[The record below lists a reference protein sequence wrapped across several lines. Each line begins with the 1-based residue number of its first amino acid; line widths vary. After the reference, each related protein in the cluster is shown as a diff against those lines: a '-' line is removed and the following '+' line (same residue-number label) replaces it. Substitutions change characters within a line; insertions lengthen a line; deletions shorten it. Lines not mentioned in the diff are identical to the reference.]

1 LGDTAIFDHADVRRM
16 LAQMRA
22 EVFAARA
29 IALSCAV
36 ALDMARAKGGD
47 WAARAALLTPIAKA
61 YGTDIGCEVA
71 SLGVQVHG
79 GMGFIEDTGAAQF
92 LRDARIT
99 AIYEGTNGI
108 QAMDVVG
115 RKMADGGAAAFAL
128 IEELTQD
135 VGDHPLGPAV
145 LSGIASLRAAT
156 VALLDSP
163 AQDRNAG
170 AVPYLRGFARVL
182 GAALH
187 LRAAQADPARTP
199 LAAFYI
205 DRLLPEIHGLF
216 AQTTAGAAGVYA
228 VDQAALA

>member
-1 LGDTAIFDHADVRRM
+1 
-16 LAQMRA
+16 MRA

-36 ALDMARAKGGD
+36 ALDMARTVGGD

-108 QAMDVVG
+108 QAMDLVG

-128 IEELTQD
+128 MDELAV
-135 VGDHPLGPAV
+135 VGDHPLGGAV
-145 LSGIASLRAAT
+145 SAGIAALRAAT
-156 VALLDSP
+156 LALLACD

-187 LRAAQADPARTP
+187 LKAAQADPARAP

-216 AQTTAGAAGVYA
+216 AQTRAGAAGVYA